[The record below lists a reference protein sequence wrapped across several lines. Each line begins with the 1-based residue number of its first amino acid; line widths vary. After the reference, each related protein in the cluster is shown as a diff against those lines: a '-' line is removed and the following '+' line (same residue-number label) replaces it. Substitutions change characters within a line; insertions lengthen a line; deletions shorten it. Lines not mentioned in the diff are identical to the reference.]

1 MEVTN
6 IFFYDPCSVKPPPPT
21 VHCYITPADDDAAGS
36 VPPLRQHGGGHPADL
51 LLRMRHQ
58 EAEEQHPGQ
67 ESQLQIFCSVSTNC
81 VSIIT

>member
-1 MEVTN
+1 MTHAHWSRRPLC
-6 IFFYDPCSVKPPPPT
+6 IALLDTY
-21 VHCYITPADDDAAGS
+21 YITPADDDAAGS
-36 VPPLRQHGGGHPADL
+36 VAPLRQHGGGHPADL